1 MNSEVLQPA
10 LICPYTLM
18 EEEALFWSILF
29 FNKAILLHPFPLPLP
44 ASCEFWVDQG
54 QLQVRSLRPTQEEI
68 RDKDRRLREIEN
80 YIVHNPDRGLLKYLR
95 EAASMQD
102 QETQEEIVG
111 FMKGQPFTK
120 PLMDKSILNGPVLL
134 GLIHEWMI
142 KEWEVETSLAD
153 IEKQEKILAQSW
165 QESSEEES
173 QWESTAPMVLKRNE
187 VDILCPPALTFWREL
202 RNKLAPEP
210 LNLFTTQQWVWAD
223 HYGLD
228 PEEDRTI
235 SISLP
240 DLSSLN
246 RDAFQ
251 NQAKVWAQEK
261 RDLALQEK
269 MEGLLRPPKGPDL
282 GRAADEFQKALSA
295 LGLPSGGKYQL
306 ILPPGQSSF
315 KEPPALFD
323 KTRSDPLILLSPVT
337 V

>member
-1 MNSEVLQPA
+1 MSLKSLQPA

-18 EEEALFWSILF
+18 EEEALAWSILF
-29 FNKAILLHPFPLPLP
+29 FKRAVLLHPFPLPLP
-44 ASCEFWVDQG
+44 ASRQFWVDLG
-54 QLQVRSLRPTQEEI
+54 LLQVRSLMPTQKEI
-68 RDKDRRLREIEN
+68 QDKDRRLREIEN
-80 YIVHNPDRGLLKYLR
+80 YIASNPDRGFLKYLR

-120 PLMDKSILNGPVLL
+120 PLMDASIINGPVLL

-165 QESSEEES
+165 QEDLEEGS
-173 QWESTAPMVLKRNE
+173 QWESAVPLALKRNDA
-187 VDILCPPALTFWREL
+187 DILCPPALTTWREL
-202 RNKLAPEP
+202 RKQLAPEP
-210 LNLFTTQQWVWAD
+210 SSLFTTQRWVWDD

-246 RDAFQ
+246 RNTFQ
-251 NQAKVWAQEK
+251 SQTEVWAQEK
-261 RDLALQEK
+261 RDIALREK
-269 MEGLLRPPKGPDL
+269 MEGLLQPSKGPDL
-282 GRAADEFQKALSA
+282 ERAVDDFQKALSA
-295 LGLPSGGKYQL
+295 LGLPSYGKYRL
-306 ILPPGQSSF
+306 IIPPGQSSF
-315 KEPPALFD
+315 KEPPDHFD
-323 KTRSDPLILLSPVT
+323 KIRSDPLILLSPVP